1 MKNVLLAPVSPP
13 VDLARGRETQI
24 GPILAHF
31 GHFGTFGLSGAL
43 LLDPE
48 NQRNGESYLLIWQPA
63 ICSCS
68 SEYSRGRTIQPPLK
82 TKLIVFPPISAPW
95 PFPWP
100 SWVWLHA
107 AWKMSA
113 TDAIFTPIGGRGLGR
128 NFSLELN
135 IFQNR

>member
-48 NQRNGESYLLIWQPA
+48 NQRNGESYLLISLRRVTQHHLPHLLLREH
-63 ICSCS
+63 ICL
-68 SEYSRGRTIQPPLK
+68 IPP
-82 TKLIVFPPISAPW
+82 PPHRDP
-95 PFPWP
+95 
-100 SWVWLHA
+100 L
-107 AWKMSA
+107 
-113 TDAIFTPIGGRGLGR
+113 LGD
-128 NFSLELN
+128 EQ
-135 IFQNR
+135 I